1 MDAFHFQLQRLL
13 KLKHCSERLR
23 RLAHPLLPLLKFRV
37 SPLKPGEILLPF
49 AYVSKKLRQ
58 IPFVDSGI
66 SARSGTVED
75 ICKRPTSNVQR
86 PTLNSEQATACA
98 YSNALLLQQD
108 GARSISAQL
117 PLALSPAEFCA
128 RAMRRT
134 D

>member
-1 MDAFHFQLQRLL
+1 MSAKSCVRSHL
-13 KLKHCSERLR
+13 S
-23 RLAHPLLPLLKFRV
+23 
-37 SPLKPGEILLPF
+37 
-49 AYVSKKLRQ
+49 
-58 IPFVDSGI
+58 DSGI

-134 D
+134 DAAMEAALKLIARH